1 MPPQFSNEELEER
14 LTAAGNSLLQPPS
27 SVFELLSLLDQIE
40 ELLSK
45 VEQSP
50 AQSMQT
56 ALSPLTKALIME
68 ELVKHS
74 DEDVKDVFQLIVS
87 PFENLS
93 ETSSRSYRKRASILE
108 TVAKVRSCLI
118 MLDLECD
125 QMINEMFQH
134 FLKAIRDYHP
144 QLIFASMESIMTLVL
159 EESEDISPDLLNPIL
174 ATLKKNNEV
183 DLLGLLKNL
192 LFLFFL
198 FLLFCVLLVADKE
211 PMQNVLPIAKRL
223 AARVIEN
230 SSEKLRPYLAQA
242 VKSLDSPA
250 EDYGEVVDSLC
261 REDTDTTGNNNES
274 VTNDPQVVREGGE
287 GIDSQEKD
295 LTLIESSKSVVS
307 NVLNETC
314 TEDTMADSNI
324 SKEANSDHQIDAKSV
339 SKTESDDCSAQNLEK
354 LEANATDAELV
365 EAAKS
370 LNEVEDAT
378 NQLSP
383 SHASENENVASPVHS
398 VSLSGESR
406 SEKDSPAKGKE
417 DLVEEVIVSVDI
429 VYKKARAGGRRS
441 KSKKQRWGGKK
452 KKSGKKTVKDK
463 ELTGEGASKNEGT
476 ATDSETRSLDQ
487 TPNNKTEDGSSMS
500 KEDEKKKGHVKPTS
514 GKVPLK
520 SSGKVVHAKD
530 KVSSP
535 RSPLKVSE
543 DEGTEEETPRTVF
556 KRKRT
561 PGTEKVSGDIK
572 LNKSLVGSKVRVWW
586 PMDRKFYEGVV
597 EYFDSVKK
605 KHKVLYNDGEE
616 EVLDLEGERW
626 ELIEDNSDS
635 DGNDDAEHS
644 SHDTSLEVQKRKKGN
659 TDSEAS
665 KSKRQKVNNTPKSNQ
680 KDSAIKSGGKASG
693 SKTKSKSGKASS
705 GKTKDESVKAS
716 GGKNK
721 DNSPKTPSHPKQDS
735 QKTAKSKGKTP
746 QSGKNLSDDDGA
758 IMTKVGSSKAKE
770 AGQKKEKLAE
780 MAKSSGPTKGKSK
793 DFAKSRQTEAKS
805 GKKRRR

>member
-174 ATLKKNNEV
+174 ATLKKNNE
-183 DLLGLLKNL
+183 
-192 LFLFFL
+192 
-198 FLLFCVLLVADKE
+198 
-211 PMQNVLPIAKRL
+211 NVLPIAKRL

-230 SSEKLRPYLAQA
+230 SSERLRPYLAQA
-242 VKSLDSPA
+242 VKSLGSPA
-250 EDYGEVVDSLC
+250 EDYGEVVASLC

-307 NVLNETC
+307 IVLNETC

-429 VYKKARAGGRRS
+429 VYMKARAGGRRS

-452 KKSGKKTVKDK
+452 KKSVEKTVKEK
-463 ELTGEGASKNEGT
+463 ELPGEGASKNEGT
-476 ATDSETRSLDQ
+476 ATDSEVRSLDQ

-500 KEDEKKKGHVKPTS
+500 KEDEKNKGHVKPTS

-520 SSGKVVHAKD
+520 SSGKVVHAK
-530 KVSSP
+530 VIRYSTWN
-535 RSPLKVSE
+535 V
-543 DEGTEEETPRTVF
+543 
-556 KRKRT
+556 
-561 PGTEKVSGDIK
+561 
-572 LNKSLVGSKVRVWW
+572 N
-586 PMDRKFYEGVV
+586 
-597 EYFDSVKK
+597 
-605 KHKVLYNDGEE
+605 
-616 EVLDLEGERW
+616 LD
-626 ELIEDNSDS
+626 
-635 DGNDDAEHS
+635 
-644 SHDTSLEVQKRKKGN
+644 
-659 TDSEAS
+659 
-665 KSKRQKVNNTPKSNQ
+665 
-680 KDSAIKSGGKASG
+680 
-693 SKTKSKSGKASS
+693 
-705 GKTKDESVKAS
+705 
-716 GGKNK
+716 
-721 DNSPKTPSHPKQDS
+721 
-735 QKTAKSKGKTP
+735 
-746 QSGKNLSDDDGA
+746 
-758 IMTKVGSSKAKE
+758 
-770 AGQKKEKLAE
+770 
-780 MAKSSGPTKGKSK
+780 
-793 DFAKSRQTEAKS
+793 
-805 GKKRRR
+805 

>member
-1 MPPQFSNEELEER
+1 MPPELSNKELEER
-14 LTAAGNSLLQPPS
+14 LTAAGNSLLLPPS
-27 SVFELLSLLDQIE
+27 SVIELLPLLDQIE
-40 ELLSK
+40 ELLSQ

-50 AQSMQT
+50 TQSMQT

-74 DEDVKDVFQLIVS
+74 NEDVKVGVASCICEITRITAPEAPYDDDKMKDVFQLIVP

-93 ETSSRSYRKRASILE
+93 ETSSRSYGKRASILE
-108 TVAKVRSCLI
+108 IVAKVRSCLI

-144 QLIFASMESIMTLVL
+144 EIIFASMESIMTLVL

-174 ATLKKNNEV
+174 ATLKKNNE
-183 DLLGLLKNL
+183 
-192 LFLFFL
+192 
-198 FLLFCVLLVADKE
+198 
-211 PMQNVLPIAKRL
+211 NVLPIAKRL

-242 VKSLDSPA
+242 VKSLGSPA
-250 EDYGEVVDSLC
+250 EDYGEVVASLC
-261 REDTDTTGNNNES
+261 REDTDTTL
-274 VTNDPQVVREGGE
+274 VIVQMVREGGE
-287 GIDSQEKD
+287 GTDSQEKD
-295 LTLIESSKSVVS
+295 STLIESSKSVVT
-307 NVLNETC
+307 NVINETC

-324 SKEANSDHQIDAKSV
+324 SKEADSDHQVDAKSV

-354 LEANATDAELV
+354 LETNATDSELV

-370 LNEVEDAT
+370 QNEVEDAT

-383 SHASENENVASPVHS
+383 SHAPENEAISVASPAQS

-406 SEKDSPAKGKE
+406 SEIDSPAKGKE
-417 DLVEEVIVSVDI
+417 YLVEEVTVSVDI
-429 VYKKARAGGRRS
+429 VYKKASAGGRRS
-441 KSKKQRWGGKK
+441 KSKKRRWGGKK

-463 ELTGEGASKNEGT
+463 ELTGEGASKNEGS
-476 ATDSETRSLDQ
+476 ATDSEARSLDQ
-487 TPNNKTEDGSSMS
+487 TPNNKTEHGSSMT
-500 KEDEKKKGHVKPTS
+500 KEDDKKKGHVKPTS
-514 GKVPLK
+514 GEVPPK
-520 SSGKVVHAKD
+520 SFGKVVHAED

-535 RSPLKVSE
+535 RSPLKASE
-543 DEGTEEETPRTVF
+543 DEGTEEETPRTVV

-561 PGTEKVSGDIK
+561 PGTEKASGDTE

-586 PMDRKFYEGVV
+586 PMDRTFYEGVV
-597 EYFDSVKK
+597 ECFDSVKK

-616 EVLDLEGERW
+616 EVLNLKQERW
-626 ELIEDNSDS
+626 ELIEDDSDS
-635 DGNDDAEHS
+635 DGNDDAEPS
-644 SHDTSLEVQKRKKGN
+644 SHDTSPEVQKRKKGN

-665 KSKRQKVNNTPKSNQ
+665 KSKRQKLNNTPKCKQ
-680 KDSAIKSGGKASG
+680 KDSAIKSWDKSKDQGKASG
-693 SKTKSKSGKASS
+693 SKAKGKSGKASS
-705 GKTKDESVKAS
+705 GKTKDGSVKAS

-721 DNSPKTPSHPKQDS
+721 DDSPKTPSCPKQDS

-746 QSGKNLSDDDGA
+746 QSGKNLGDDGGA
-758 IMTKVGSSKAKE
+758 IMKKVGSSKAKE
-770 AGQKKEKLAE
+770 AGQKKEKLADL
-780 MAKSSGPTKGKSK
+780 ATSSGPAKGKST
-793 DFAKSRQTEAKS
+793 DSAKSRQTEVKS